1 VQTTAPRSAV
11 PRFFLYGE
19 PPRDPH
25 ERFVHVETIADRS
38 RLYDWHIRPHGH
50 RGLHQ
55 VLVIFSG
62 GGEMQAETQRQ
73 SFAAPALLT
82 VPAGV
87 VHGFAFFPET
97 EGYVVTF
104 AEALFRDLARQEAAF
119 RPLFMAASCA
129 SLAGDPGEEQELA
142 DALPR
147 LKRELA
153 WQAPASAAAISARLT
168 TVLVS
173 AVRALHQPETTM
185 SAAGNARAALVARF
199 RENMEAHLRLG
210 LTVAQYAKALNVTP
224 AQLRAATLEVTG
236 KPPVRVLEERILL
249 EAKRTLTYTN
259 MTVAET
265 AYHLGFGD
273 PAYFSRFFRKL
284 AGESAAVFRKRLTS

>member
-1 VQTTAPRSAV
+1 MQAAPRSPV

-19 PPRDPH
+19 PPQDPD
-25 ERFVHVETIADRS
+25 ERFVHVESIADRS

-55 VLVIFSG
+55 VLVISSG

-73 SFAAPALLT
+73 AFEAPALLT

-104 AEALFRDLARQEAAF
+104 AEALFRDLVRQEPAF

-129 SLAGDPGEEQELA
+129 SLAGDPAQEQELA

-153 WQAPASAAAISARLT
+153 WQAPASPAAIIARLT

-173 AVRALHQPETTM
+173 AVRALHQPAITA
-185 SAAGNARAALVARF
+185 SAAANARAALMARF
-199 RENMEAHLRLG
+199 REKIETHLRMG
-210 LTVAQYAKALNVTP
+210 LTITQYAKSLNVTR
-224 AQLRAATLEVTG
+224 AQLRAASLEITG
-236 KPPVRVLEERILL
+236 KPPVRVVEERMLL

-259 MTVAET
+259 MTVAEI
-265 AYHLGFGD
+265 AYYLGFSD

-284 AGESAAVFRKRLTS
+284 AGEAAATFRKRVTT

>member
-1 VQTTAPRSAV
+1 VQTIDPRSPV

-19 PPRDPH
+19 PPRDPD

-38 RLYDWHIRPHGH
+38 RLYEWHIRPHGH

-62 GGEMQAETQRQ
+62 GGEMQAETQRRP
-73 SFAAPALLT
+73 FVAPALLT

-87 VHGFAFFPET
+87 VHGFTFLPET
-97 EGYVVTF
+97 EGYVITF
-104 AEALFRDLARQEAAF
+104 AEALFSELARQEPAF
-119 RPLFMAASCA
+119 RSLFTAASCA
-129 SLAGDPGEEQELA
+129 SLAGDAAEERELA

-153 WQAPASAAAISARLT
+153 WRAPASTAAITARLT

-173 AVRALHQPETTM
+173 AVRALHQPEATL
-185 SAAGNARAALVARF
+185 SAAGNVRAALVARF
-199 RENMEAHLRLG
+199 REKMEAHLRMG
-210 LTVAQYAKALNVTP
+210 LTITQYAKALSVTP
-224 AQLRAATLEVTG
+224 AQLRAACLEVTG

-259 MTVAET
+259 MTIAET
-265 AYHLGFGD
+265 GYHMGFSD
-273 PAYFSRFFRKL
+273 PAYFSRFFAKR
-284 AGESAAVFRKRLTS
+284 AGESAAAFRKRVNG